1 MDPISH
7 VIMDKELVETSSGGH
22 AEVTD
27 WIDFVDDRWV
37 SSYNCFVAD
46 CGTLY

>member
-1 MDPISH
+1 
-7 VIMDKELVETSSGGH
+7 MDKKLVETITAGH

-37 SSYNCFVAD
+37 SSYNRFVAD
-46 CGTLY
+46 FVEHFII